1 MVLKMG
7 AGQYAS
13 LNAMA
18 AAAIVL
24 LMIDPMQILSAGFQ
38 LSFAIVVGLIVL
50 HEPLRWLLFG
60 RWLGRRGLMVFRNN
74 QAVRRWMWFKL
85 GDATTSMVA
94 MCLAAYLTAAPL
106 VAFHFG
112 LFSPYAALLSILVF
126 PLVLAVL
133 VPGYISIALAWPMP
147 NLAGSIQQAALA
159 AADWLAWAVG
169 AIEQLPLLSVS
180 LRPVGVTWTLLCYG
194 AIIAVW
200 QASRFRFG
208 RTAAALLLAAVIG
221 LGAWTQLPESA
232 PPHGVARLDLLDVG
246 SGQCAMIRT
255 SSGKMWLIDAGSQSG
270 QDVWTQ
276 ILRPFLRHKRMA
288 RPDGAFISHANTD
301 HYNAMSGLLDAG
313 TLDTVYLNDYFGR
326 SDQPPQSE
334 ADMINLLVD
343 RRCEIVRLRAG
354 STVQLDAE
362 TNVEV
367 LWPPASKPADLEPN
381 DTSLVL
387 RVACGGRRILFPG
400 DLSRRGQQQLL
411 DDRTDLSA
419 DILVLP
425 HHGAWTK
432 TLPQFVDAAAPK
444 VILLSSSRGLDR
456 YHSPDAARDEFI
468 EKLKS
473 KHRCYAT
480 SQHGWIRLKFSKEGT
495 IRAETMH
502 SD

>member
-1 MVLKMG
+1 
-7 AGQYAS
+7 
-13 LNAMA
+13 
-18 AAAIVL
+18 
-24 LMIDPMQILSAGFQ
+24 
-38 LSFAIVVGLIVL
+38 
-50 HEPLRWLLFG
+50 
-60 RWLGRRGLMVFRNN
+60 
-74 QAVRRWMWFKL
+74 
-85 GDATTSMVA
+85 
-94 MCLAAYLTAAPL
+94 AAPL

-301 HYNAMSGLLDAG
+301 HY
-313 TLDTVYLNDYFGR
+313 
-326 SDQPPQSE
+326 
-334 ADMINLLVD
+334 
-343 RRCEIVRLRAG
+343 
-354 STVQLDAE
+354 
-362 TNVEV
+362 
-367 LWPPASKPADLEPN
+367 
-381 DTSLVL
+381 
-387 RVACGGRRILFPG
+387 
-400 DLSRRGQQQLL
+400 
-411 DDRTDLSA
+411 
-419 DILVLP
+419 
-425 HHGAWTK
+425 
-432 TLPQFVDAAAPK
+432 
-444 VILLSSSRGLDR
+444 
-456 YHSPDAARDEFI
+456 
-468 EKLKS
+468 
-473 KHRCYAT
+473 
-480 SQHGWIRLKFSKEGT
+480 
-495 IRAETMH
+495 
-502 SD
+502 